1 MKKIFFYA
9 LIIFCNNFNLKAQFG
24 SEDTGGPLLSKQA
37 AYDVK
42 FYSINLNID
51 PKEQSINGW
60 VDVIVKTINPL
71 DCLILDLNDN
81 YRISSVRWNNIEREN
96 EKLSFNHEKGK
107 IKIYFPDE
115 VKSDQTVKVTI
126 HYRGKPPVAKR
137 PPWDDGFVWSKTLT
151 GEDWIGVTCQGG
163 GADIWWPCKDHPSD
177 EPDSL
182 ELNITVPDNLICA
195 ANGKLIEES
204 NNLNGTKTFNWFI
217 STPIN
222 NYGVSLHI
230 APYDTIKYNYVSVT
244 GEIIPVTIY
253 ALPENIEKARLHS
266 PQFLEH
272 LRFYEELLGPY
283 PFRRDKYAVA
293 ETPYLGMEHQTI
305 IAYGFGY
312 KNSEDGF
319 DWLHHHELAHEW
331 FGNLVTARDWS
342 DFWIHEGTGA
352 YMQSLYAEKLGGISA
367 YHNYQQKRMNFENK
381 QPVAPR
387 REMTGG
393 EAYTGDIYVKGSWT
407 LHTLRY
413 YLGKETLFEILR
425 KWCYPQKEL
434 ENISDGTQCRFS
446 DTDEFLKI
454 AEEVSGKKLDWFWEV
469 YLRQA
474 SLPTLIVKQD
484 TSDSILSLK
493 WEIEKNIPFEL
504 PVELKIDEEIIKI
517 EMKNGEAAVKLPQNT
532 IPVIDPNKWI
542 LMNAV
547 KIEIY

>member
-1 MKKIFFYA
+1 MKKI
-9 LIIFCNNFNLKAQFG
+9 IFCLILISILSSKSIAQFG
-24 SEDTGGPLLSKQA
+24 SEDTGGHLLKEQA

-42 FYSINLNID
+42 FYSISLNID
-51 PKEQSINGW
+51 PKEKSINGW
-60 VDVIVKTINPL
+60 VDVVVKTINPL
-71 DCLILDLNDN
+71 QSLLLDLNSN
-81 YRISSVRWNNIEREN
+81 YKVTSIRWNDKDDKN
-96 EKLSFNHEKGK
+96 EKLSFDHDSGK
-107 IKIYFPDE
+107 IKIYFPQEIDKGE
-115 VKSDQTVKVTI
+115 TIKVTI

-137 PPWDDGFVWSKTLT
+137 PPWDDGFVWSKTPS
-151 GEDWIGVTCQGG
+151 GADWIGVTCQGG

-182 ELNITVPDNLICA
+182 ELNITVPENLICA
-195 ANGKLIEES
+195 ANGKLIGES
-204 NNLNGTKTFNWFI
+204 SNGDGTKTFNWFV

-230 APYDTIKYNYVSVT
+230 ATYDTINYKYVSVT
-244 GEIIPVTIY
+244 GENIPVTIY
-253 ALPENIEKARLHS
+253 ALPENLEKARQHS

-272 LRFYEELLGPY
+272 LKFYEELLGPY

-305 IAYGFGY
+305 IANGFGY

-367 YHNYQQKRMNFENK
+367 YHSYQQKRMNFENK

-387 REMTGG
+387 IEMTGS
-393 EAYTGDIYVKGSWT
+393 EAYTSDIYVKGSWT

-413 YLGKETLFEILR
+413 YLGKDTLFQILR
-425 KWCYPQKEL
+425 KWCYPTKEL
-434 ENISDGTQCRFS
+434 ENISEGTQCRFS

-474 SLPTLIVKQD
+474 SLPTLIAEID
-484 TSDSILSLK
+484 SSDSILKLK
-493 WEIEKNIPFEL
+493 WQIENNIPFNL
-504 PVELKIDEEIIKI
+504 SVEVKIGDEIKQV
-517 EMKNGEAAVKLPQNT
+517 EMKNGEAEITLPPNT
-532 IPVIDPNKWI
+532 IPGIDPNKWI
-542 LMNAV
+542 LMNPV
-547 KIEIY
+547 DIKYF

>member
-1 MKKIFFYA
+1 MKI
-9 LIIFCNNFNLKAQFG
+9 IIFYLIFIPIFSLKSFAQFG
-24 SEDTGGPLLSKQA
+24 SEDTGGHLSKEQA
-37 AYDVK
+37 DYDVK

-51 PKEQSINGW
+51 PNEKSINGW
-60 VDVIVKTINPL
+60 VDVVVVTINPL
-71 DCLILDLNDN
+71 KSLLLDLNSN
-81 YRISSVRWNNIEREN
+81 YRVNSVRWNSEEGVS
-96 EKLSFNHEKGK
+96 EKLSFNHNDGK
-107 IKIYFPDE
+107 LKISFPDE
-115 VKSDQTVKVTI
+115 IQSDENIKVTI
-126 HYRGKPPVAKR
+126 HYRGMPPVAKR
-137 PPWDDGFVWSKTLT
+137 PPWDDGFVWSKTST

-195 ANGKLIEES
+195 ANGKLIDES
-204 NNLNGTKTFNWFI
+204 LNGDGTKTFNWFV

-230 APYDTIKYNYVSVT
+230 APYETIVYKYTSVT

-253 ALPENIEKARLHS
+253 ALPENLEKARQHS

-352 YMQSLYAEKLGGISA
+352 YMQSLYAEKLGGITA

-393 EAYTGDIYVKGSWT
+393 EAYTSDIYVKGSWT

-413 YLGKETLFEILR
+413 YLGKETFFEILR
-425 KWCYPQKEL
+425 KWCYPKKEM
-434 ENISDGTQCRFS
+434 EFVSDGRQCRFS

-454 AEEVSGKKLDWFWEV
+454 AEEVSEKKLDWFWEV
-469 YLRQA
+469 YLRQS
-474 SLPTLIVKQD
+474 SLPTLSAEINSAKS
-484 TSDSILSLK
+484 TLKLK
-493 WEIEKNIPFEL
+493 WQIENDTYFEL
-504 PVELKIDEEIIKI
+504 PVEIRIGNEIKKID
-517 EMKNGEAAVKLPQNT
+517 MKNGEAVIKLPQNT
-532 IPVIDPNKWI
+532 LPEIDPDKWI
-542 LMNAV
+542 LMNQV
-547 KIEIY
+547 KAKFL

>member
-1 MKKIFFYA
+1 
-9 LIIFCNNFNLKAQFG
+9 
-24 SEDTGGPLLSKQA
+24 
-37 AYDVK
+37 
-42 FYSINLNID
+42 
-51 PKEQSINGW
+51 
-60 VDVIVKTINPL
+60 VDVIVKTIKPIDLLLLN
-71 DCLILDLNDN
+71 LNDN
-81 YRISSVRWNNIEREN
+81 YRISSVRWNNVEGEN
-96 EKLSFNHEKGK
+96 EKLSFEHEKGK
-107 IKIYFPDE
+107 IKIYLPDKIE
-115 VKSDQTVKVTI
+115 SDQTIKVTI
-126 HYRGKPPVAKR
+126 HYRGKPTVAKR
-137 PPWDDGFVWSKTLT
+137 PPWDDGFVWSKTST

-182 ELNITVPDNLICA
+182 ELNITVPNNLICA
-195 ANGKLIEES
+195 ANGKLFDES
-204 NNLNGTKTFNWFI
+204 NNLNGTKTFNWFV

-222 NYGVSLHI
+222 NYAVSLHI

-244 GEIIPVTIY
+244 KEIIPVTIY
-253 ALPENIEKARLHS
+253 ALPENLEKARLHS

-305 IAYGFGY
+305 IANGFGY

-342 DFWIHEGTGA
+342 DFWIHEGAAA
-352 YMQSLYAEKLGGISA
+352 YMQSLYAEKLGGLPA

-393 EAYTGDIYVKGSWT
+393 EAYTSDIYVKGSWT

-413 YLGKETLFEILR
+413 YLGKGTLFEILR
-425 KWCYPQKEL
+425 KWCYPKKEL

-454 AEEVSGKKLDWFWEV
+454 AEEISGKKLDWFWEV

-474 SLPTLIVKQD
+474 SLPTLIAKQD
-484 TSDSILSLK
+484 TSNSTLSLK
-493 WEIEKNIPFEL
+493 WEIENNIQFEM
-504 PVELKIDEEIIKI
+504 PVELKIDEKIIKI
-517 EMKNGEAAVKLPQNT
+517 EMKNGEAVVKLPQNI

-542 LMNAV
+542 LMNPV
-547 KIEIY
+547 KIEIN